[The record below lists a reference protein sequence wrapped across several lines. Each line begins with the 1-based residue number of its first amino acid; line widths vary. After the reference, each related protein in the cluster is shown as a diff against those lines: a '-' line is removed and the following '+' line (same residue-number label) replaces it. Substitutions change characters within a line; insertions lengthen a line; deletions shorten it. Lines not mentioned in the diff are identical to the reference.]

1 MTMTNAMKTLT
12 TAWENREGPA
22 VMTTVAANGTPNSIY
37 VGEIRL
43 EPEIGFIVADN
54 YFDKTRKNIEDGSGG
69 AILFIAKDGKA
80 YQAKGAIEYHKSG
93 VVYDKMLEIHDPKHP
108 GVAAAVVKIDEL
120 YSGAEKIDI
129 GR

>member
-1 MTMTNAMKTLT
+1 MTNAMKTLT

-22 VMTTVAANGTPNSIY
+22 VMTTVDANATANSIY

-43 EPEIGFIVADN
+43 DPEIGFIVADN
-54 YFDKTRKNIEDGSGG
+54 YFHKTRANIENGSAGV
-69 AILFIAKDGKA
+69 ILFITKEGKA
-80 YQAKGAIEYHKSG
+80 YQSKGTIEYHKSG
-93 VVYDKMLEIHDPKHP
+93 LVYDKMLEIHNPKHP

-120 YSGAEKIDI
+120 YSGAEKIDL